1 MQAVI
6 QRVLSAEVTVEGKS
20 VGRIDRGI
28 LGLVAI
34 EKGDDLK
41 SVERLAKK
49 ILGYRIFPD
58 ETGRMNLNLGEIGGE
73 LLLVSQFTLAADTAK
88 GMRPSFTPAAD
99 PDTGRWLFDQL
110 VDQVRLQGANTQTG
124 RFGADMKV
132 SLINDGPVTFILKA

>member
-6 QRVLSAEVTVEGKS
+6 QRVLNAEVTVEGES
-20 VGRIDRGI
+20 VGKIERGI

-34 EKGDDLK
+34 EKGDDHK
-41 SVERLAKK
+41 SVERLAQK

-58 ETGRMNLNLGEIGGE
+58 ESGRMNLKLGEIGGE

-99 PDTGRWLFDQL
+99 PETGRRLFDQL
-110 VDQVRLQGANTQTG
+110 VDLVRLEGTHTQTG

>member
-1 MQAVI
+1 MI
-6 QRVLSAEVTVEGKS
+6 QRVLNAEVTVEGES
-20 VGRIDRGI
+20 VGKIERGI

-34 EKGDDLK
+34 EKGDDHK
-41 SVERLAKK
+41 SVERLAQK

-58 ETGRMNLNLGEIGGE
+58 ESGRMNLKLGEIGGE

-99 PDTGRWLFDQL
+99 PETGRRLFDQL
-110 VDQVRLQGANTQTG
+110 VDLVRLEGTHTQTG